1 MGHAAP
7 SGFVLVWWS
16 CVPHQEYHRFLWG
29 KLTDFLVDFYIA
41 YAFLLDFACT
51 LDRIGKFSIFLLSHT
66 HLSFYFQ
73 TEQRLHLRPLFFY
86 LPKIFLCGLIWID
99 LLLAQGEVYSK
110 FLLASYLIYF
120 SIIVYSLAKMLPKL
134 KKSYKTIVQ
143 VTISC
148 VIVSVVL
155 IFLKNYQKEWPVLY
169 VA

>member
-1 MGHAAP
+1 M
-7 SGFVLVWWS
+7 
-16 CVPHQEYHRFLWG
+16 
-29 KLTDFLVDFYIA
+29 
-41 YAFLLDFACT
+41 
-51 LDRIGKFSIFLLSHT
+51 
-66 HLSFYFQ
+66 
-73 TEQRLHLRPLFFY
+73 
-86 LPKIFLCGLIWID
+86 
-99 LLLAQGEVYSK
+99 AQGEVYSK